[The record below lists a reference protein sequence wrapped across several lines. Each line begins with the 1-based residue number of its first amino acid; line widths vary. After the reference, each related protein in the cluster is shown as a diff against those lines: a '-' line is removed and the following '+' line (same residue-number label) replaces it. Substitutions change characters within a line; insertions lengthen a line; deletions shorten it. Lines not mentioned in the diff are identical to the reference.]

1 VRKTAGYAR
10 YCGEAGVEAL
20 RALYRPLDLLTNL
33 FYPCMKLVSKEQI
46 GHKYRK
52 RYDKARPPFQR
63 ALEHDQV
70 PDGCKAKILALKKA
84 ISLMAQQD
92 LLNRA
97 IDSLLAIA
105 DTF

>member
-1 VRKTAGYAR
+1 
-10 YCGEAGVEAL
+10 
-20 RALYRPLDLLTNL
+20 
-33 FYPCMKLVSKEQI
+33 MKLVSKEQV

-52 RYDKARPPFQR
+52 RYDKARPPFLG
-63 ALEHDQV
+63 ALEYDKV
-70 PDGCKAKILALKKA
+70 SDDCKAKILALKKA
-84 ISLMAQQD
+84 TSLMVQQG